1 MYKKSVNTRRSDV
14 MTKDLT
20 TGTPWKVIAQFSL
33 PVIGGNLFQLFY
45 TLADSVIVGKTL
57 GADALAAVGATST
70 IVYFELCFIQGLT
83 GGFGILLGQ
92 AFGER
97 SEKRMR
103 ESVSSSWL
111 ISIFFTILL
120 TILLG
125 LITHPILAMMNTPE
139 DIYQRTYD
147 YLFIIFMGTGA
158 TVLYNMISNM
168 LRALGDSKTP
178 LYFLVF
184 SSLLNIVLDIVFIVP
199 FQWDVAGAAFATVLS
214 QLISAVGC
222 ILVASKKFEVLHL
235 SKDLLIPCKSS
246 ITEHL
251 KMGCPMG
258 FQMSVMCIGQL
269 AMQSAVNGIGTSAIA
284 GYTAAN
290 KVDQLAVLVDNAV
303 GIAIASYV
311 AQNYGARQW
320 KRIRTGVTS
329 CFLMLSVLN
338 IIMGAILLLG
348 KGYVVPMFIDNPTA
362 EIISYSDGYLWT
374 VVPFYLFL
382 GALLVYRTAIQ
393 SMGNT
398 WAPFGAC
405 ILELI
410 ARVLCALV
418 ASRFF
423 GYRAVCFSSPF
434 AWMMALM
441 LLIPVYFFIEC
452 SKMKKYELKA

>member
-1 MYKKSVNTRRSDV
+1 
-14 MTKDLT
+14 MTGDLT
-20 TGTPWKVIAQFSL
+20 TGKPWKVIAQFSL

-57 GADALAAVGATST
+57 GAEALAAVGATSI
-70 IVYFELCFIQGLT
+70 IVYFELCFIQGFT

-97 SEKRMR
+97 SREKM
-103 ESVSSSWL
+103 ESSVSAGWL
-111 ISIFFTILL
+111 LSIFFTVLL
-120 TILLG
+120 TLG
-125 LITHPILAMMNTPE
+125 LCLLTDPILKWMNTPA
-139 DIYQRTYD
+139 DIYDRTYD
-147 YLFIIFMGTGA
+147 YLFIMFLGTGA
-158 TVLYNMISNM
+158 TVFYNMISNM

-184 SSLLNIVLDIVFIVP
+184 SSLLNIVLDILFIVP
-199 FQWDVAGAAFATVLS
+199 FGWDVAGAAIATVLS
-214 QLISAVGC
+214 QLLSAVLC

-235 SKDLLIPCKSS
+235 SRKILRYNRQAIM
-246 ITEHL
+246 THL

-269 AMQSAVNGIGTSAIA
+269 AMQAAVNHIGTTAIA
-284 GYTAAN
+284 GYTAAT
-290 KVDQLAVLVDNAV
+290 KVDQLSVLVNNAV

-311 AQNYGARQW
+311 AQNYGAGKW

-329 CFLMLSVLN
+329 CFVMLSLLN
-338 IIMGAILLLG
+338 LLMGAVLLMG
-348 KGYVVPMFIDNPTA
+348 KSMVVPLFVDHPTR
-362 EIISYSDGYLWT
+362 EIISYSDGFLWT

-405 ILELI
+405 MIELG
-410 ARVLCALV
+410 ARVFCALV
-418 ASRFF
+418 VSARF
-423 GYRAVCFSSPF
+423 GYRAICFSTPF
-434 AWMMALM
+434 AWMTAL
-441 LLIPVYFFIEC
+441 LLLLPVYFVIEC
-452 SKMKKYELKA
+452 GKMKKKEAGAVDSTVL